1 MSPLG
6 SCPWPRPWFR
16 THGAHLRK
24 QAREDLPS
32 TVLVVPSTLVF
43 MSKPNSKEVLRH
55 AALVQRDRAAEAAGP
70 KASLTIARRLL
81 GDFVFM
87 KGAIV
92 AGYAAVRGEAD
103 PFPLMAVL
111 ANQGHAL
118 CLPQTRG
125 EALVFR
131 AWKPGDPFVVGRYNI
146 PEPSDTARER
156 RPDLLLVPLLAFDA
170 SGHRLG
176 YGAGY
181 YDRYLREERSK
192 RTIYAIGIAFA
203 GQEVGELP
211 HEETDEALDTVVTET
226 GVRRFKRS

>member
-1 MSPLG
+1 M
-6 SCPWPRPWFR
+6 
-16 THGAHLRK
+16 A
-24 QAREDLPS
+24 
-32 TVLVVPSTLVF
+32 TVGGGVRLSSSGE
-43 MSKPNSKEVLRH
+43 SKSVLRH
-55 AALVQRDRAAEAAGP
+55 AALVQRDRAAETAGP
-70 KASLTIARRLL
+70 KAPLTIARRLL

-103 PFPLMAVL
+103 PFPLMAAL

-131 AWKPGDPFVVGRYNI
+131 AWKPGDPLVVGRYNI
-146 PEPSDTARER
+146 PEPDDKARER
-156 RPDLLLVPLLAFDA
+156 RPDLVLVPLLAFDA
-170 SGHRLG
+170 AGHRLG

-181 YDRYLREERSK
+181 YDRYLREARTK

-203 GQEVGELP
+203 GQELSELP
-211 HEETDEALDTVVTET
+211 REDTDEALDAVVTET
-226 GVRRFKRS
+226 EVRRFKRA